1 MSELPPRLAE
11 IVGEFQEVDRTER
24 LDLLFEYAGDLPDLP
39 ARFEGQTLERVDE
52 CQTPLFVHAEV
63 EEGDVVRLFF
73 AAPDE
78 APTSKGFAGVIFAGL
93 DGCTVDEVLG
103 TPSDFASGLGL
114 AEVVSPLRMR
124 SVGAILA
131 RVKRQ
136 LMERAAA

>member
-39 ARFEGQTLERVDE
+39 ARFEGQT
-52 CQTPLFVHAEV
+52 PLFVHAEV

-78 APTSKGFAGVIFAGL
+78 APTSKGFAGIIFAGL

>member
-1 MSELPPRLAE
+1 VSELPPRLAE

-78 APTSKGFAGVIFAGL
+78 APTSKGFAGIIFASL

>member
-78 APTSKGFAGVIFAGL
+78 AERQKDHLQFENGKQH
-93 DGCTVDEVLG
+93 G
-103 TPSDFASGLGL
+103 TFQAKNPRLPA
-114 AEVVSPLRMR
+114 
-124 SVGAILA
+124 
-131 RVKRQ
+131 
-136 LMERAAA
+136 

>member
-78 APTSKGFAGVIFAGL
+78 APTSKGFAGIIFAGL

-103 TPSDFASGLGL
+103 TPSVFASGRGL

>member
-78 APTSKGFAGVIFAGL
+78 APTSKGFAGIIFAGL

-114 AEVVSPLRMR
+114 AKSSPPCACAAWEP
-124 SVGAILA
+124 SW
-131 RVKRQ
+131 
-136 LMERAAA
+136 RASSAS

>member
-63 EEGDVVRLFF
+63 EEGAVVRLFF

-78 APTSKGFAGVIFAGL
+78 APTSKGFAGIIFAGL